1 MAHRGSFG
9 RRRLSGSSNLTSLV
23 AQLMREQRS
32 AEDRAIFDA
41 YQNGGLFKG
50 KGVDDKRILAYM
62 TGRRNGFS
70 KDDPLYDEWN
80 NRLIQT
86 KFSIGEQKI
95 GLAFKQGKA
104 SAGAVASYY
113 RNSLKDIPKDSA
125 FYRDVAGRAAQW
137 AKSAGSAARGRARG
151 RASGG
156 GGGGGGGLRG
166 KLNDLI
172 QKGAEFDGLERAL
185 TEYAKRQG
193 LISGNQKLTD
203 ADASDL
209 QEMFNRG
216 IYAGADQITFEDFQT
231 AAKQQYG
238 LLDKQFEIQIALGNQ
253 GTDYRKRRDRF
264 LADTLVGLN
273 TIDERT
279 QYESARETWDQ
290 AIAAAKGDPY
300 AIAEANADYVKTL
313 GKVYTNSTGPS
324 KALDANSSDFIGALV
339 NEVDA
344 ITTGKYSGPTATD
357 LFDDSGDGNADAK
370 SSAESAVVLQTW
382 LTDLDSGKAYYGQT
396 EPGGDLGV
404 QYPTGP
410 IGGLD
415 DSLQVSVTTI
425 NGIKREVRLKGQAVT
440 ASAVSVDG
448 VTLDPADPAFAQK
461 VAQARAEG
469 TLDITESGS
478 PAGYIF
484 TNPSNGSVKY
494 GVYDA
499 EGNMLFTEKSPW
511 AVDGQTGIAY
521 NGGVPTVFT
530 GATREDAKGR
540 LVPSVTGITTVPVS
554 MDTMDPLLADE
565 NVKPKD
571 LLALLD
577 SGTSGVKLTEDA
589 LQKYRMRLQKQEAE
603 RVTQLSQRD
612 LGIADRMGIGMQPTP
627 TRGGGG
633 DLRSSILDGMASIKD
648 VTTELFAGKDKA
660 TDMDLP
666 PSLRV
671 SAPVAPVDSV
681 APVNSENL
689 KPDGTPKDEVRV
701 VVKPP
706 VYSAPSQPG
715 AQPKPQPVI
724 TDDAVV
730 KRDGRTIL

>member
-1 MAHRGSFG
+1 MARRGSFG
-9 RRRLSGSSNLTSLV
+9 RRRLAGSSNLTSLV
-23 AQLMREQRS
+23 AQLMREHRA
-32 AEDRAIFDA
+32 AEDRAMFDA
-41 YQNGGLFKG
+41 YQNGGLYKG
-50 KGVDDKRILAYM
+50 KPVDDKRILAYM
-62 TGRRNGFS
+62 TGRRDGFS

-95 GLAFKQGKA
+95 GLAFKQGKVG
-104 SAGAVASYY
+104 AGAVASYY
-113 RNSLKDIPKDSA
+113 RNALRGIPKDSA

-137 AKSAGSAARGRARG
+137 SRSAAGSARGRARG
-151 RASGG
+151 RATS
-156 GGGGGGGLRG
+156 GLRE
-166 KLNDLI
+166 KLNGLI
-172 QKGAEFDGLERAL
+172 QKGAEFDALERAL

-216 IYAGADQITFEDFQT
+216 IYAGADQITFADFQA
-231 AAKQQYG
+231 AAKRQYG
-238 LLDKQFEIQIALGNQ
+238 ILDKQFEIQLALGNQ
-253 GTDYRKRRDRF
+253 GTDYRKRRDNF

-300 AIAEANADYVKTL
+300 AIAEANAAYVKTL
-313 GKVYTNSTGPS
+313 GKVHANATSPS
-324 KALDANSSDFIGALV
+324 KPLDANSADFIGALV

-357 LFDDSGDGNADAK
+357 LFDASGDGDADAK
-370 SSAESAVVLQTW
+370 SSAESAVQLQTW

-396 EPGGDLGV
+396 EPGGPLGV

-440 ASAVSVDG
+440 ASAVVVDG
-448 VTLDPADPAFAQK
+448 VTLDPAAPDFAQR

-469 TLDITESGS
+469 TLEITESGS

-484 TNPSNGSVKY
+484 TNPANGNVKY

-511 AVDGQTGIAY
+511 AVDSGTGIAY

-540 LVPSVTGITTVPVS
+540 LVPSVTGLTTIPVS

-571 LLALLD
+571 ILALLD
-577 SGTSGVKLTEDA
+577 SGTSGVSLSEEA
-589 LQKYRMRLQKQEAE
+589 LERYRMRLQKQEAE
-603 RVTQLSQRD
+603 RVRSLSERD
-612 LGIADRMGIGMQPTP
+612 LGIADRMGIGMQEPASMTG
-627 TRGGGG
+627 TGMG
-633 DLRSSILDGMASIKD
+633 LRSSILRGMDSIKD
-648 VTTELFAGKDKA
+648 VTTELFAGKEADDKF
-660 TDMDLP
+660 LP
-666 PSLRV
+666 PKLTV
-671 SAPVAPVDSV
+671 PALAPPTAD
-681 APVNSENL
+681 ENL
-689 KPDGTPKDEVRV
+689 KPDGSPKDEVRV
-701 VVKPP
+701 EVPEP
-706 VYSAPSQPG
+706 VFSAPSQPG
-715 AQPKPQPVI
+715 AQPQPIVI
-724 TDDAVV
+724 KDDAVV